1 MRADRH
7 ERSAPPL
14 PPPLAASDVVALWFT
29 LAQRSWTS
37 LTVVPADPGGSSEEL
52 VRSVV
57 DTGKR
62 LGEGAVTAITMSSLD
77 ARAART
83 LATLQRYAQREGTTT
98 LGSSQA
104 IATVAA
110 KPGVEIEG
118 IALEREAEG
127 DVDPSVEAQLILPA
141 PGRVV
146 IAIPSVLGEPLGLA
160 VTQAS
165 SLVAISIA
173 LGRTCL
179 ADARRTI
186 ELIGRDRI
194 AGCILV

>member
-1 MRADRH
+1 MRADRD
-7 ERSAPPL
+7 ERSTPPP
-14 PPPLAASDVVALWFT
+14 PPPLAASDVVALWFA
-29 LAQRSWTS
+29 LAQRRWTS

-62 LGEGAVTAITMSSLD
+62 LGERAVTAITMSSLD

-83 LATLQRYAQREGTTT
+83 LAMLQRYAQREGAPAARS
-98 LGSSQA
+98 LA
-104 IATVAA
+104 AVEAVAA
-110 KPGVEIEG
+110 TPGVEVEDPT
-118 IALEREAEG
+118 LEREEG
-127 DVDPSVEAQLILPA
+127 EVDPSHQAQLVLPA

-146 IAIPSVLGEPLGLA
+146 IAIPSVIADPLGLA

-165 SLVAISIA
+165 SLVAISIG

-179 ADARRTI
+179 ADARRTVD
-186 ELIGRDRI
+186 LIGRDRI